1 MQQAAAKKQE
11 EMFEDD
17 LDDQTWAKI
26 STLKGDVRDSILEWY
41 KRKEKAWGSQSG
53 FDQKAT
59 IYEIEAFADRIIRK
73 VALLVATR
81 GFDSIPVTIS
91 EAGLH
96 VEKGIVAKIM
106 IARTKENVVDIN
118 DCLGKAIQLVPLGL
132 TEFMGERAPAKP
144 DVIPGDLRLPDPE
157 AVVADARTTPATPP
171 HDPETGEIRQEQPP
185 AGPHDPETGEVK
197 EAPPAHG

>member
-26 STLKGDVRDSILEWY
+26 STLKGDVRDAILDWY
-41 KRKEKAWGSQSG
+41 KRKEKAWGGQSG

-81 GFDSIPVTIS
+81 GFDSVPITVSKFTTD
-91 EAGLH
+91 
-96 VEKGIVAKIM
+96 VEKGIQATFM
-106 IARTKENVVDIN
+106 MARTDENLISMN
-118 DCLGKAIQLVPLGL
+118 ECLGASVQLVPLPL
-132 TEFMGERAPAKP
+132 SEFMGERAPAKP

-171 HDPETGEIRQEQPP
+171 HDPETGEIKEEQPT
-185 AGPHDPETGEVK
+185 AT
-197 EAPPAHG
+197 AS